1 MGRTVDAEA
10 GSSPHL
16 AKLRERL
23 AQKGHTLL
31 DDEWRGRGASYR
43 FRCTHGHEM
52 SRNGARVLRILI
64 NCPACA
70 ADAKLGRL
78 QQIARQAGGECL
90 STRYSKVTDTYRFRC
105 RLGHEFE
112 ARGERILAGNWC
124 RHCAFI
130 RRGNARRDPTGLA
143 RIQEAARKRGGEW
156 LPQPYALMTDAYRFR
171 CGEGH
176 EWTAPGSA
184 VVHGKWCRLCG
195 NKASGDACRHK
206 DGLGE
211 LRRIAQ
217 EHGGQCLADHYEN
230 ARTRYHFRCAQGH
243 EWGTMGWN
251 VLRGTWC
258 QKCANSRQKLSIETM
273 REMAAERGGLCV
285 SDTYVNSVT
294 KLEWECARGHR
305 WHSKPHNIRVGHWC
319 PQCAHL
325 SQITRHKT
333 RLQRRYD
340 AVEV

>member
-1 MGRTVDAEA
+1 MADTDA
-10 GSSPHL
+10 GPSTYL
-16 AKLRERL
+16 ARLRKRL

-31 DDEWRGRGASYR
+31 DDEWRGRNVRYR
-43 FRCTHGHEM
+43 FRCAHGHET
-52 SRNGARVLRILI
+52 SRSGNHALRSPLD
-64 NCPACA
+64 CPTCEGE
-70 ADAKLGRL
+70 AKLARL
-78 QQIARQAGGECL
+78 QQIAQHAGGECL
-90 STRYSKVTDTYRFRC
+90 STRYSYNAAKYRFRC
-105 RLGHEFE
+105 RFGHEFE
-112 ARGERILAGNWC
+112 MRGERLLKGGWC
-124 RHCAFI
+124 PRCAFI
-130 RRGNARRDPTGLA
+130 RRGEARRDPTGLA

-171 CGEGH
+171 CAEGH

-184 VVHGKWCRLCG
+184 VVYGKWCLLCG
-195 NKASGDACRHK
+195 NKASGDACRRK
-206 DGLGE
+206 DGLDE
-211 LRRIAQ
+211 LHRIAQ
-217 EHGGQCLADHYEN
+217 EHGGQCLSHHYQN

-258 QKCANSRQKLSIETM
+258 LKCANSRHKLSIETM

-285 SDTYVNSVT
+285 SDTYVDLQT

-325 SQITRHKT
+325 SRITRHKT
-333 RLQRRYD
+333 RLQRRYE